1 MPSRLHHRIL
11 VVITRWHG
19 RITIVLDF
27 SWDNCITREKLETM
41 VMQFFFFGGGGE
53 VQYGLYE
60 SSEYQISHRFL
71 SWTLRL
77 VCKNPFRVRGW

>member
-1 MPSRLHHRIL
+1 
-11 VVITRWHG
+11 
-19 RITIVLDF
+19 
-27 SWDNCITREKLETM
+27 M
-41 VMQFFFFGGGGE
+41 VMQFFFFGGGGGGE

-77 VCKNPFRVRGW
+77 VGKNPFRVRGWWYVIFIYLFVFYVVDFVDFTVHRPHSSGDRQERI